1 MAPDSD
7 SPFASQLTPIEQ
19 LLLHTLSTGVSN
31 KHLARHLGK
40 SEFTIR
46 NQLSTLFRKLNA
58 DNRLQAVTWY
68 RENMEPQHSRE
79 R

>member
-7 SPFASQLTPIEQ
+7 NPFASQLTPMEQ
-19 LLLHTLSTGVSN
+19 MLPHTLSTGVSN
-31 KHLARHLGK
+31 KNIARHLGK

-68 RENMEPQHSRE
+68 RENRGSVHAPR

>member
-1 MAPDSD
+1 MKRDLDA
-7 SPFASQLTPIEQ
+7 PFATQLTPMEQ
-19 LLLHTLSTGVSN
+19 MLLHILSTGASN
-31 KHLARHLGK
+31 KNMARHLGK

-68 RENMEPQHSRE
+68 RENREPRPA
-79 R
+79 RRP

>member
-1 MAPDSD
+1 MAPDSEN
-7 SPFASQLTPIEQ
+7 SFTSQLTPIEQ
-19 LLLHTLSTGVSN
+19 ILLHTLSTGASN
-31 KHLARHLGK
+31 KHMARCLGK

-68 RENMEPQHSRE
+68 RENRGSVHAPR